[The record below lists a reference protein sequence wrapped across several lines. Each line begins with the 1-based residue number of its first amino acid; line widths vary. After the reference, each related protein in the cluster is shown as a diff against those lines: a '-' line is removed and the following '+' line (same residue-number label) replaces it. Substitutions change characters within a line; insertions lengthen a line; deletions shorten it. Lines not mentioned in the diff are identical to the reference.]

1 MGSSRSLLFFITL
14 AIILLNLVAP
24 TISQYDGMC
33 TESAEYCWKC
43 TDTGIYTPGDKYQE
57 NINSLL
63 SSFSSSN
70 TQNNYG
76 FYNSSLGQDQ
86 NQVNAIALCRGDIS
100 QDSCHACL
108 NKSTD
113 IILQNCSRHQKE
125 AIIWAEP
132 CMVRYSNN
140 LIFGIEQV
148 DPVQY
153 VPSRNSSAKNTQQF
167 ELVLTPLLGIL
178 SDTAASGDSLKKF
191 AAGHA
196 TVSGDEKIY
205 ALVQCTPDIDKQ
217 NCSNCLKQSV
227 SEIGGKR
234 GGRVLRPSCNIR
246 YEVGLFFESTAN
258 SLVDIPAPVPAAPA
272 PEEGTPPAP
281 EEAKKKSN
289 IKQTVIIIA
298 VVLVVFV
305 TIFSSICFFFRVRKR
320 RVKLE
325 QDENSE
331 HVSLVE
337 SLQYDFETIRSATDD
352 FSDANKLG
360 RGGFGAVY
368 KGRLLNGQPIAV
380 KRLSKNSGQGDREF
394 KNEVMLLAQLQHR
407 NLVRLLGFCLKA
419 EERLLIYEYVPNT
432 SLDHFIFDPNN
443 HEHLDW
449 ETRYKIIGGI
459 ARGILYLHEDSRVR
473 IIHHDLKASNIL
485 LDKDMNP
492 KIADFGMA
500 RLFAI
505 DQSQGDT
512 KTVRGTYGY
521 MAPEYVNHGLF
532 SVKTDVFSFGV
543 LVLEIVSGKKIGS
556 FQHGE
561 NEENLLTYAWR
572 NWREETFQNIIDP
585 VLTISSQMET
595 MRCIHIGLL
604 CVQKNVV
611 DRPTVASVVSMLNSQ
626 SLALPVPSQPA
637 FCMHSTRSLS
647 PYVSK
652 HEPSNITEPYPR

>member
-14 AIILLNLVAP
+14 AIIFLNLVAP

-33 TESAEYCWKC
+33 SERTDYCWKC
-43 TDTGIYTPGDKYQE
+43 SDTGIYTPGDKYQE
-57 NINSLL
+57 NLISLL
-63 SSFSSSN
+63 SSSN

-100 QDSCHACL
+100 EDSCHACI
-108 NKSTD
+108 NNSAD
-113 IILQNCSRHQKE
+113 ILLQNCTRHQKE
-125 AIIWAEP
+125 AIVWAEP

-148 DPVQY
+148 DPVQH
-153 VPSRNSSAKNTQQF
+153 VPSQKYARNDLA
-167 ELVLTPLLGIL
+167 LTSLLGIL
-178 SDTAASGDSLKKF
+178 SDRAVSGDSLKKF

-196 TVSGDEKIY
+196 TVSGGEKIY
-205 ALVQCTPDIDKQ
+205 ALVQCTPDLDKQ

-227 SEIGGKR
+227 SEIQTCCGGK
-234 GGRVLRPSCNIR
+234 GGRVLRPSCNLR
-246 YEVGLFFESTAN
+246 FEAGLFFESTAN
-258 SLVDIPAPVPAAPA
+258 SLVDIPAPVSPAPA
-272 PEEGTPPAP
+272 PEEGTAPPPP

-289 IKQTVIIIA
+289 TKQTVIIIA

-331 HVSLVE
+331 DVSLVD

-352 FSDANKLG
+352 FSDANMLG

-394 KNEVMLLAQLQHR
+394 KNEVMLVARLQHR

-459 ARGILYLHEDSRVR
+459 ARGILYLHEDSRLR

-500 RLFAI
+500 RLFVI
-505 DQSQGDT
+505 DQTQGHT
-512 KTVRGTYGY
+512 RTVRGTYGY
-521 MAPEYVNHGLF
+521 MAPEYVIHGCF

-543 LVLEIVSGKKIGS
+543 EIVSSKKIGS
-556 FQHGE
+556 FRYGK
-561 NEENLLTYAWR
+561 NEEDLLTYAWR
-572 NWREETFQNIIDP
+572 NWRENTFQNIIDP
-585 VLTISSQMET
+585 MLTRNSLMET

-604 CVQKNVV
+604 CVQENAV
-611 DRPTVASVVSMLNSQ
+611 DRPTMASVVSMLNSE

-637 FCMHSTRSLS
+637 FCKLGTSS
-647 PYVSK
+647 PSPHVSK
-652 HEPSNITEPYPR
+652 CEPSNITEPYPR